1 MLAMFEL
8 PSRAVMNRAIWSV
21 GLVLQTALVWVVFR
35 RGVAR
40 RFPGFTA
47 LIVLYPLR
55 AALLFALSGRME
67 ADDYDTMVHVLGML
81 ELALQA
87 WVVVEIV
94 LRLARAAGGWTGRRS
109 IALLGLVAIALSLTV
124 VTFHLLPAEQSADRV
139 QIMAG
144 FLMMGLFAAA
154 LKMAVSRN
162 LVLIPAGFA
171 AFAAIQLAS
180 LAGCGYA
187 GIHHNGGA
195 FVAWSYAPACG
206 YLGVVMFW
214 LAALRREA
222 VAE

>member
-8 PSRAVMNRAIWSV
+8 PSRPVMNRAIWSV
-21 GLVLQTALVWVVFR
+21 GLVLQAALVWVVFR

-55 AALLFALSGRME
+55 AALLFA
-67 ADDYDTMVHVLGML
+67 LGML

-144 FLMMGLFAAA
+144 FLMIGLFAAA

-171 AFAAIQLAS
+171 AFAAMQLAS

-187 GIHHNGGA
+187 GIHHNADA
-195 FVAWSYAPACG
+195 FVAWSYVPACG
-206 YLGVVMFW
+206 YLGVVAFW

-222 VAE
+222 VAG